1 MKLQEFLS
9 FLVISICVVAG
20 LCVEDDE
27 QSLLL
32 QLKNNLSFN
41 SERSSK
47 LKVWNESIACCNWN
61 GVTCNDEGY
70 VIGLDLSEESIT
82 GGFDNTSSLFSL
94 QHLQSLSLGYNNFSS
109 VIPPTFNRL
118 KNLTYLSLS
127 YAGFVGQIP
136 IEISQLT
143 RLVTLDIS
151 SVSYLTGEELK
162 LENPNLG
169 MLVRNLSSIQQLYLD
184 GVTMTSQGEEWCN
197 SLLFLPNL
205 KELSMSNC
213 NLSGPI
219 DASLANLVNLSVIIL
234 DENNLSST
242 VPETFANLKNLTTL
256 SLSSCGLIGTFP
268 QKIFQVRTLSS
279 IDISYNSNLQGCFPS
294 FQLSG
299 ALHTLIV
306 SITSFSGTLPSSLS
320 NLNGLSYLDLSFNN
334 FTGPIPSFGMARKLS
349 YIDLSRNNF
358 SGSIPS
364 SAHFEGLQNLIS
376 INLGYNSI
384 GGKIPSSLFRLPLLQ
399 KIQLSNNQFGQLDEL
414 KNVSSSK
421 LNTLD
426 LSSNNISGPIPASLV
441 QLTGLSILQL
451 SSNKFN
457 GLMQLN
463 KFLDLRN
470 LTTLDLSYN
479 NLSVNVNI
487 NLSSIANIITLN
499 LASCRLKVIPG
510 FLRYQSKLSTLDLSG
525 NQIQGSVPNWIWK
538 LENLQSLNVS
548 HNFLTDFEGPLQNL
562 SSNLFVLDLHY
573 NQLQGTA
580 PVFPKSAVYVDYS
593 NNNFSS
599 FIPDGIG
606 GYLSGTI
613 YLSLANN
620 RFHGSI
626 PYSICN
632 ASSLQVL
639 DFSHNNISGTIP

>member
-1 MKLQEFLS
+1 MRIRLHSLLPFILCYVIFIS
-9 FLVISICVVAG
+9 IHISVISGQC
-20 LCVEDDE
+20 LPDQ

-32 QLKNNLSFN
+32 QLKKSLAFN
-41 SERSSK
+41 STSSSK
-47 LKVWNESIACCNWN
+47 LNFWNQSSDCCDWS
-61 GVTCNDEGY
+61 GVSCDNEGH
-70 VIGLDLSEESIT
+70 VSGLDLSGESIA
-82 GGFDNTSSLFSL
+82 GGFNNSSSLFSL
-94 QHLQSLSLGYNNFSS
+94 RQLQRLSLAVNNFNS
-109 VIPPTFNRL
+109 VIPSAFDKL
-118 KNLTYLSLS
+118 DKLTYLNLS

-136 IEISQLT
+136 IEISKLT
-143 RLVTLDIS
+143 RLVSLDIS
-151 SVSYLTGEELK
+151 SLAYLTGQDLK
-162 LENPNLG
+162 LENPNLR
-169 MLVRNLSSIQQLYLD
+169 MLVSNLSSIKQLYLD
-184 GVTMTSQGEEWCN
+184 GVTITAHGNEWCN
-197 SLLFLPNL
+197 VMLSLRGLQ
-205 KELSMSNC
+205 ELSMSSC

-234 DENNLSST
+234 DQNNLSST

-279 IDISYNSNLQGCFPS
+279 IDISFNSNLQGFFPS
-294 FQLSG
+294 SQLSG

-306 SITSFSGTLPSSLS
+306 TKTSFSGTLPSSLS
-320 NLNGLSYLDLSFNN
+320 NLKGLSYLDLSFNN

-426 LSSNNISGPIPASLV
+426 LSSNNISGPIPTSLF
-441 QLTGLSILQL
+441 QLTGLSILRL
-451 SSNKFN
+451 SSNNFT

-463 KFLDLRN
+463 KFLELRN

-487 NLSSIANIITLN
+487 NLSSVANISTLK
-499 LASCRLKVIPG
+499 LASCSLKAFPG
-510 FLRYQSKLSTLDLSG
+510 FL
-525 NQIQGSVPNWIWK
+525 
-538 LENLQSLNVS
+538 
-548 HNFLTDFEGPLQNL
+548 
-562 SSNLFVLDLHY
+562 
-573 NQLQGTA
+573 
-580 PVFPKSAVYVDYS
+580 
-593 NNNFSS
+593 
-599 FIPDGIG
+599 
-606 GYLSGTI
+606 
-613 YLSLANN
+613 
-620 RFHGSI
+620 
-626 PYSICN
+626 
-632 ASSLQVL
+632 
-639 DFSHNNISGTIP
+639 